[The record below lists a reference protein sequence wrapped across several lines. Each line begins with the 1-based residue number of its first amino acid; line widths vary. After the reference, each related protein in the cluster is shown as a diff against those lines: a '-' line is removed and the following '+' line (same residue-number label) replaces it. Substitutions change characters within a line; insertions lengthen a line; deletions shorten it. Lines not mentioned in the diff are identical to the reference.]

1 MWQVQHLL
9 TGWNQSITWR
19 IKMPFLKQIEGLLM
33 IGKGVQITHGKQISF
48 GKLIKFENYA
58 KIHGL
63 FIEGRVFG
71 NDVTIGKGVMI
82 SPSSCY
88 DGDIGKGFVI
98 GDNSSINQDAYV
110 WGREER
116 YW

>member
-1 MWQVQHLL
+1 M
-9 TGWNQSITWR
+9 
-19 IKMPFLKQIEGLLM
+19 
-33 IGKGVQITHGKQISF
+33 
-48 GKLIKFENYA
+48 FEN
-58 KIHGL
+58 G
-63 FIEGRVFG
+63 
-71 NDVTIGKGVMI
+71 VTIGKGVMI

-110 WGREER
+110 WGREDR